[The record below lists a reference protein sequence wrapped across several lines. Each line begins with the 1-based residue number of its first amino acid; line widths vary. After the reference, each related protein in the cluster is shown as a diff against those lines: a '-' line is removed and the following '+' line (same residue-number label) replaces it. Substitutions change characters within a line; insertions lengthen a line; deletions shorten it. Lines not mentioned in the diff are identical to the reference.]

1 MIHLHQIHLANGITI
16 LIKSAG
22 MAAATVV
29 ALLIFPVTLDP
40 RLGLAIT
47 VAIPCISSAPRS
59 IMVINLSMSFLF
71 LVSAQYK
78 CFVGTVNY
86 TGRYI
91 PPGAE
96 VAFDNSLAIQ
106 VPTKRSIRAGYYA
119 GPAATA
125 LFHINGNLV
134 TCRLFTHRACKT
146 GIDTPGLSAMATLNR
161 KRNLYILLHVHT
173 RQRTR
178 SLSFKCLD
186 WVLRFRVL
194 YLAVNFTESTTNADL
209 FLNIYSSHV
218 SGFS

>member
-16 LIKSAG
+16 VIKSAG

-78 CFVGTVNY
+78 RFIRAVNY

-119 GPAATA
+119 RPAATA

-134 TCRLFTHRACKT
+134 TCRLFAHRACKT
-146 GIDTPGLSAMATLNR
+146 GINTPGLNAVAALNR
-161 KRNLYILLHVHT
+161 KRNLYIPLHTHTGQSTQSLL
-173 RQRTR
+173 
-178 SLSFKCLD
+178 FKCFDGILG
-186 WVLRFRVL
+186 LRVF
-194 YLAVNFTESTTNADL
+194 YLAVNPTQATTDADL
-209 FLNIYSSHV
+209 FLNIYSFHASNPY
-218 SGFS
+218 

>member
-1 MIHLHQIHLANGITI
+1 MIHLHQIHLPNGITI
-16 LIKSAG
+16 LVKLAG

-40 RLGLAIT
+40 RLALAIT

-71 LVSAQYK
+71 LVGAQYK
-78 CFVGTVNY
+78 RFVGTVNY
-86 TGRYI
+86 TGRYL
-91 PPGAE
+91 PTRTK
-96 VAFDNSLAIQ
+96 VTLNNSLAIQ
-106 VPTKRSIRAGYYA
+106 VATKRSIRAGYYA
-119 GPAATA
+119 RPAATA

-146 GIDTPGLSAMATLNR
+146 GINTPGLSAVATLNR
-161 KRNLYILLHVHT
+161 ERNLHILLHVHT
-173 RQRTR
+173 GQRTR

-186 WVLRFRVL
+186 GILRLRVL

-218 SGFS
+218 SGFP